1 MFRNFFLAKIILIK
15 LQQFSIHFAP
25 VILLLKYIQN
35 KEVYV
40 REAKLFELLKNM
52 RPTIESVKKSE
63 KEQQKRKKKEKGYS
77 IRTYIMGNG
86 YKIRGHCEIFSDT
99 LIRCCS
105 QLANITKT
113 PIPSLMNF
121 PNPLP

>member
-40 REAKLFELLKNM
+40 REAKLFELMKNN
-52 RPTIESVKKSE
+52 RPTIE
-63 KEQQKRKKKEKGYS
+63 
-77 IRTYIMGNG
+77 N
-86 YKIRGHCEIFSDT
+86 
-99 LIRCCS
+99 
-105 QLANITKT
+105 
-113 PIPSLMNF
+113 
-121 PNPLP
+121 